1 MRHFLFTILLTALS
15 FGLLHAQGEK
25 ALLKARKYEAA
36 GENQW
41 PKALKYYRKAADEGN
56 LEALFKVAE
65 NDLLSDQPCEQIKT
79 LELLNRLEDA
89 DAYKL
94 SNAYRKCGDIEKSFQ
109 YLKKAAEA
117 NHVEAAERLGD
128 AYWCGKDVKE
138 DKNEAFRLYQ
148 QAATYSSGPEKQRL
162 LEKVGYCR
170 KYLDYI
176 AQHSEPDN
184 AGTPSDTATTP
195 EKGKANYGP
204 VEEMPEYS
212 GGIDR
217 LMNFLKNEVVY
228 PEKARRNN
236 ITGTNLVEFVVE
248 KDGCVAHA
256 KVKVSLYP
264 ACDEE
269 SVRAVSAMPPWKPGK
284 SDGRLVRCFF
294 EVPITYTK

>member
-1 MRHFLFTILLTALS
+1 MRHFLSTILLIALS

-36 GENQW
+36 GEKQW
-41 PKALKYYRKAADEGN
+41 PKALSFYRKAANEGN

-94 SNAYRKCGDIEKSFQ
+94 SNAYRKCGDMDKSFH
-109 YLKKAAEA
+109 YLKKAADA
-117 NHVEAAERLGD
+117 NHVEATERLGD

-148 QAATYSSGPEKQRL
+148 QAANISTGSEKKRL

-170 KYLDYI
+170 EYLEYI
-176 AQHSEPDN
+176 AQHSEPDD
-184 AGTPSDTATTP
+184 ADTATEH
-195 EKGKANYGP
+195 EKRESKPLP

-228 PEKARRNN
+228 PEKARMNN
-236 ITGTNLVEFVVE
+236 ITGTNLVVFVVE

-256 KVKVSLYP
+256 KAQVSLYP

>member
-1 MRHFLFTILLTALS
+1 MRHILSTIVLIALS

-36 GENQW
+36 GEKQW
-41 PKALKYYRKAADEGN
+41 PKALNYYRKAANEGN

-79 LELLNRLEDA
+79 IELLNRLEDA
-89 DAYKL
+89 DAFKL
-94 SNAYRKCGDIEKSFQ
+94 SNAYRKCGDMEKAIH
-109 YLKKAAEA
+109 YLKKAVDA
-117 NHVEAAERLGD
+117 NHVEAVERLGD
-128 AYWCGKDVKE
+128 AYWCGRDVKE

-148 QAATYSSGPEKQRL
+148 QAANLSTGSEKQRL

-170 KYLDYI
+170 EYLEYI
-176 AQHSEPDN
+176 AQHNEPEN
-184 AGTPSDTATTP
+184 ADIPSNTETEH
-195 EKGKANYGP
+195 EKGETKPLP
-204 VEEMPEYS
+204 VEDMPEYS

-217 LMNFLKNEVVY
+217 LMNFLRNEVVY
-228 PEKARRNN
+228 PEKAQMNN
-236 ITGTNLVEFVVE
+236 IRGTNLIEFAVE

-256 KVKVSLYP
+256 EVKVSLYP

-284 SDGRLVRCFF
+284 SDGRLVRCLF
-294 EVPITYTK
+294 EIPITYTK

>member
-1 MRHFLFTILLTALS
+1 MRHFLSTILLIALS

-36 GENQW
+36 GEKQW
-41 PKALKYYRKAADEGN
+41 PKALSFYRKAANEGN

-94 SNAYRKCGDIEKSFQ
+94 SNAYRKCGDMDKSFH
-109 YLKKAAEA
+109 YLKKAADA
-117 NHVEAAERLGD
+117 NHVEATERLGD

-148 QAATYSSGPEKQRL
+148 QAANISTGSEKKRL

-170 KYLDYI
+170 EYLEYI

-184 AGTPSDTATTP
+184 ADTATEH
-195 EKGKANYGP
+195 EKGESKPLP

-217 LMNFLKNEVVY
+217 LMNFLKNEVK
-228 PEKARRNN
+228 KARDHIKWNPYFE
-236 ITGTNLVEFVVE
+236 IY
-248 KDGCVAHA
+248 GCVAHA
-256 KVKVSLYP
+256 KAQVSLYP

>member
-1 MRHFLFTILLTALS
+1 MRQFLSTILLIALS

-25 ALLKARKYEAA
+25 DLQKAQKYEAA
-36 GENQW
+36 GESQW
-41 PKALKYYRKAADEGN
+41 PKALKYYRKAADAGN
-56 LEALFKVAE
+56 LEALFKIAE
-65 NDLLSDQPCEQIKT
+65 NDLLSDQPCDQIKT
-79 LELLNRLEDA
+79 IELLNRLEDA
-89 DAYKL
+89 DAFKL
-94 SNAYRKCGDIEKSFQ
+94 SNAYRKCGDTVSALQ
-109 YLKKAAEA
+109 YLKKAVDA

-128 AYWCGKDVKE
+128 AYWCGRYVKE
-138 DKNEAFRLYQ
+138 DKNEAFHLYQ
-148 QAATYSSGPEKQRL
+148 QAANHSTGPEKQRL

-170 KYLDYI
+170 EYLDYI
-176 AQHSEPDN
+176 AQHGEPDN
-184 AGTPSDTATTP
+184 ADTATEH
-195 EKGKANYGP
+195 EKGEPNFAP
-204 VEEMPEYS
+204 VEVMPEYS

-228 PEKARRNN
+228 PEKARRND

-284 SDGRLVRCFF
+284 SEGRLVRCFF